1 MGIRLKHHGKVV
13 AACSIAKYIHQ
24 YMGTIENL
32 KYQNLYNPK
41 NGRLKVTITTRISN
55 CLGSQKPPS
64 KAPKLPRKQYLAAGR
79 QARPAK
85 YRAPGKL
92 SFLGGWLPR
101 IINLAA

>member
-55 CLGSQKPPS
+55 CLGSQKPQVKHQNRQGNNTWQPATKQDQPS
-64 KAPKLPRKQYLAAGR
+64 IER
-79 QARPAK
+79 Q
-85 YRAPGKL
+85 G
-92 SFLGGWLPR
+92 
-101 IINLAA
+101 N